1 MTKLEELIEII
12 KSDPNYN
19 YYQELELKI
28 NQSQEIKQKINN
40 LKKLQQEIVL
50 AKEVGKVNLLSTLN
64 EKYELMLQEIELI
77 PGLLDYLEL
86 QQYYNELI
94 QTVKDAVENSVNEL
108 LTNKWKIGYLSV
120 KNLTL
125 RRFFTYYR

>member
-28 NQSQEIKQKINN
+28 NESKEIKDKINN

-50 AKEVGKVNLLSTLN
+50 AKEVGKVNLLSKLN

-94 QTVKDAVENSVNEL
+94 QTVKDAVEDAANEL
-108 LTNKWKIGYLSV
+108 ITNKWKIGLSISE
-120 KNLTL
+120 KSP
-125 RRFFTYYR
+125 

>member
-40 LKKLQQEIVL
+40 LKNLQQEIVL
-50 AKEVGKVNLLSTLN
+50 AKEVGKVNLLSKLN

-94 QTVKDAVENSVNEL
+94 QTVKDAIENAANEL
-108 LTNKWKIGYLSV
+108 IANKWKIRLSISE
-120 KNLTL
+120 KSNIKAIFHIL
-125 RRFFTYYR
+125 